1 MNVSIILFI
10 ARDLMH
16 IELISSKNQLY
27 YKSMQQKAAIP
38 CRRLVDFCYKLLVQC
53 SCKAQSTYEKIEFFY
68 GLRCLAA
75 ILHVDY

>member
-1 MNVSIILFI
+1 
-10 ARDLMH
+10 
-16 IELISSKNQLY
+16 
-27 YKSMQQKAAIP
+27 MQQKAAIP

-75 ILHVDY
+75 IITCRLVTKTCLLNDLWWMNIRFSKDY